1 MKKIQTYLMIN
12 IMTKVIP
19 IEESELG
26 EEDIF
31 FRGHELSVDVI
42 D

>member
-1 MKKIQTYLMIN
+1 MKKIQTYLMIK

-19 IEESELG
+19 REESELG

-31 FRGHELSVDVI
+31 FQGP
-42 D
+42 

>member
-1 MKKIQTYLMIN
+1 MIN

-19 IEESELG
+19 IGESELG

-31 FRGHELSVDVI
+31 FRGRELSVDVI

>member
-19 IEESELG
+19 IEQSELS